1 MGKQTHK
8 WLLNDVMGTDMIK
21 IFFKK
26 GGSGGWDELG
36 DWDWHIYTTMYKT
49 DN

>member
-1 MGKQTHK
+1 
-8 WLLNDVMGTDMIK
+8 MGT
-21 IFFKK
+21 K
-26 GGSGGWDELG
+26 GDTGVENKLMDTKRGRWEWDELG